1 MSLCLR
7 GIYIETRLFNQGT
20 DILPDPTIRR
30 PSAIY
35 RRLEMAGFTEG
46 LGLSG
51 DAILYS
57 FFPGLFT
64 LKVSPQILFSLF
76 VYKYLDFHIAF

>member
-7 GIYIETRLFNQGT
+7 GIYIENRLFNQRT
-20 DILPDPTIRR
+20 DTPIRR
-30 PSAIY
+30 PFATY
-35 RRLEMAGFTEG
+35 RRLEMAGFTKG
-46 LGLSG
+46 LGLSS

-64 LKVSPQILFSLF
+64 RKVSAQILFSLF